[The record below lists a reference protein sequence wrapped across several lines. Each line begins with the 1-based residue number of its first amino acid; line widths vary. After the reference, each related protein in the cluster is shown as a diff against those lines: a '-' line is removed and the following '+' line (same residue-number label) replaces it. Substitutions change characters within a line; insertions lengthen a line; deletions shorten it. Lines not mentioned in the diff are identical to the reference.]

1 MLKWTGA
8 DYEIE
13 LPVTVPPIG
22 AVARLEHALLNIGA
36 ERLSYRNRLGDAERR
51 PASDRPHLG
60 EVFALG
66 AEIALT
72 RNELGLVEQ
81 GLAWAGQINGIRD
94 DDRDRFLAGDIGFRV
109 SMKVAMPVQTCGGR
123 KNGRHQIPIAQF
135 A

>member
-13 LPVTVPPIG
+13 LSVTVTPIG
-22 AVARLEHALLNIGA
+22 AVARLEHALLKIGA
-36 ERLSYRNRLGDAERR
+36 ERLSYRNRLGDAEPRLSSYRR
-51 PASDRPHLG
+51 LG
-60 EVFALG
+60 EVFALSAG
-66 AEIALT
+66 LAPT